1 MTSTTVLAGSRPVA
15 QALRRFGVAAA
26 LLGLAAGCGGSAAT
40 PPASPVPR
48 AAASEPPA
56 VLREA
61 TLKPGQPVPVP
72 KGRRVLTL
80 TGRIS
85 AANQGST
92 IVLDRDVLDQMG
104 VVKVRVYEP
113 WVKENLDFRGVWL
126 QDLLE
131 VAEAAPDVS
140 KLRITALD
148 DYRVDLTM
156 ADVRAG
162 GILVATGSGDGSAI
176 PVEKGGPTRIVFVGG
191 VEAGANANQW
201 IWSLKTIDVQ

>member
-1 MTSTTVLAGSRPVA
+1 
-15 QALRRFGVAAA
+15 
-26 LLGLAAGCGGSAAT
+26 
-40 PPASPVPR
+40 
-48 AAASEPPA
+48 
-56 VLREA
+56 
-61 TLKPGQPVPVP
+61 VPVP

-80 TGRIS
+80 TGKIS

-126 QDLLE
+126 QDLLK

-148 DYRVDLTM
+148 DFRVDLTM
-156 ADVRAG
+156 DDVRAG

-191 VEAGANANQW
+191 VEAGANASQW